1 MKGWTTMMKPIQRTI
16 QAAIKAQIALMKKT
30 FSQQKGKIKMKEI
43 RAKTGQEKEKCLQLL
58 QQGFS
63 AKEMSSKK
71 I

>member
-1 MKGWTTMMKPIQRTI
+1 
-16 QAAIKAQIALMKKT
+16 MKKT

-43 RAKTGQEKEKCLQLL
+43 RAKTGQENEKCLQLL

>member
-1 MKGWTTMMKPIQRTI
+1 MKGWTTMMKPIQRTT

-43 RAKTGQEKEKCLQLL
+43 RAKTGQENEKCLQLL

-63 AKEMSSKK
+63 AKEMSSK
-71 I
+71 II

>member
-1 MKGWTTMMKPIQRTI
+1 
-16 QAAIKAQIALMKKT
+16 MKKT

-63 AKEMSSKK
+63 AKEMSFKK